1 MIAEHPPGSTG
12 RVLVLQHHPDEHPG
26 ALGPM
31 LQAAGLSLSAVEL
44 DAGEE
49 IPPLE
54 DFDVMV
60 AMGGPQHVWEEDEHP
75 WLIGE
80 KAAIRRWVSRLERPF
95 LGVCLGHQL
104 LADAMGGTVKP
115 MASPEIGV
123 LDITVTPEGRADPVF
138 GTLPAVVPGL
148 QWHEAEVVEPPPGA
162 DVLASNDQS
171 TVQALR
177 VGPLAWSAQFHV
189 EVDAGTVPK
198 WARVPEYERTLTE
211 HFGRAQALQDDVQR
225 HLGAMASAVET
236 LVAAFLDATLGARSA
251 P

>member
-26 ALGPM
+26 ALGPL

-80 KAAIRRWVSRLERPF
+80 KAAIRRWVS
-95 LGVCLGHQL
+95 G
-104 LADAMGGTVKP
+104 
-115 MASPEIGV
+115 
-123 LDITVTPEGRADPVF
+123 
-138 GTLPAVVPGL
+138 
-148 QWHEAEVVEPPPGA
+148 
-162 DVLASNDQS
+162 
-171 TVQALR
+171 
-177 VGPLAWSAQFHV
+177 WSA
-189 EVDAGTVPK
+189 PSS
-198 WARVPEYERTLTE
+198 
-211 HFGRAQALQDDVQR
+211 
-225 HLGAMASAVET
+225 ASASGT
-236 LVAAFLDATLGARSA
+236 NCWPTPWAG

>member
-1 MIAEHPPGSTG
+1 M
-12 RVLVLQHHPDEHPG
+12 LQNHPDEDPG
-26 ALGPM
+26 AIGLL
-31 LQAAGLSLSAVEL
+31 LQASGLSLNPVEV
-44 DAGEE
+44 DEGEE

-60 AMGGPQHVWEEDEHP
+60 VMGGPQHVWEEAEHP

-80 KAAIRRWVSRLERPF
+80 KAAIRRWVAELERPF

-104 LADAMGGTVKP
+104 LADAMGGTVRP

-162 DVLASNDQS
+162 AVLGVERPFDGPGAARRALAPGRRSS
-171 TVQALR
+171 TSRSTRAPCR
-177 VGPLAWSAQFHV
+177 S
-189 EVDAGTVPK
+189 
-198 WARVPEYERTLTE
+198 
-211 HFGRAQALQDDVQR
+211 GRACP
-225 HLGAMASAVET
+225 ST
-236 LVAAFLDATLGARSA
+236 SA